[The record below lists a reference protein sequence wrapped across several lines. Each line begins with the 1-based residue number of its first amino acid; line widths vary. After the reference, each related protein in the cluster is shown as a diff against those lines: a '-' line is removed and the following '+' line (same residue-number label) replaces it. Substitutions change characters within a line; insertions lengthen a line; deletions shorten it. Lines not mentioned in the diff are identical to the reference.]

1 MMPRLLILFI
11 SGFLSL
17 NSNAETVRLVTGEF
31 APFTGQSL
39 SNGGMI
45 SQIVRSAFAQQNME
59 VNIEFRPWKRGYQE
73 TLNGSAL
80 ATFPYSKNAERQE
93 KFLYSDPILPGE
105 VFFFTQAD
113 SKLKFGDY
121 TDIAGASLCMPL
133 GYNLF
138 PPVEQAVAQGILT
151 RIEPAAMDNC
161 YLMVKQGR
169 ADLTIA
175 RLEIGW
181 YQINRLLGSGHHLKT
196 LETPIWQVSEHL
208 IIAKDSTNSQRYL
221 ETFNAGLQAIRTQ
234 GLIESIMSPY
244 IGISVTP

>member
-1 MMPRLLILFI
+1 MSRLLILLI
-11 SGFLSL
+11 VGLLSF
-17 NSNAETVRLVTGEF
+17 NSNAESVRLVTGEF
-31 APFTGQSL
+31 TPFTSQAL
-39 SNGGMI
+39 PQGGMI
-45 SQIVRSAFAQQNME
+45 SQIVRSAFAQQNIE

-73 TLNGSAL
+73 TLNGLAL
-80 ATFPYSKNAERQE
+80 ATFPYSKNAERLE
-93 KFLYSDPILPGE
+93 KFLYSDPILPGQ

-121 TDIAGASLCMPL
+121 ADIAGASLCMPL

-138 PPVEQAVAQGILT
+138 PPVEQAVSQGLLT

-161 YLMVKQGR
+161 YLMVEQGR

-181 YQINRLLGSGHHLKT
+181 HQINQLLGAEHHLKT
-196 LETPIWQVSEHL
+196 LETPIWQVTEHL
-208 IIAKDSTNSQRYL
+208 IIAKASANSQHYL
-221 ETFNAGLQAIRTQ
+221 EKFNAGLQAIRSQ

-244 IGISVTP
+244 IGITVAP